1 MDEAHDGKQYGKI
14 LVIGV
19 AEKMTFRNLFEGEL
33 VRQLKSRGVEAIHS
47 YIILPDNKM
56 LTRELILSA
65 IEESDIDSV
74 LITSMAD
81 RSNRTVYYS
90 IEGSNPY
97 SFYSGL
103 YNTTYGAGK
112 TSSYD
117 IDILFL
123 KMNLYDVKS
132 EKLIWSMTTESEYR
146 YNMKSLN
153 PAITLF
159 INKLRGDGLI

>member
-74 LITSMAD
+74 LITSVAD

-97 SFYSGL
+97 SFLLRSL
-103 YNTTYGAGK
+103 Q
-112 TSSYD
+112 YD
-117 IDILFL
+117 LWRGENIL
-123 KMNLYDVKS
+123 
-132 EKLIWSMTTESEYR
+132 I
-146 YNMKSLN
+146 
-153 PAITLF
+153 
-159 INKLRGDGLI
+159 